1 MGTEIHDV
9 YVSQFPKV
17 VFFTMELTSTEVY
30 NCDVTQ
36 GAFVAAIV
44 WSSVC
49 VEIFSQLIWGKSTF
63 MVIEKNWSYQYV
75 LIIQEKV

>member
-44 WSSVC
+44 
-49 VEIFSQLIWGKSTF
+49 
-63 MVIEKNWSYQYV
+63 
-75 LIIQEKV
+75 